1 MMKGIRIRRVPFSRR
16 SSEGTIHGVII
27 LILLIFIL
35 FPFLTDHGDTGLTC
49 RFHELTGLSCPT
61 CGMSRS
67 LYELVHLHIAQSFRM
82 HLLGPVLYLIAFVL
96 FLKYT
101 LEIFAGKK
109 IIFER
114 GNRFFKKILVL
125 LIIVWIVFWIVRMG
139 MEYWGMEGW
148 NGGMMESWNIG
159 MEVLV

>member
-1 MMKGIRIRRVPFSRR
+1 
-16 SSEGTIHGVII
+16 
-27 LILLIFIL
+27 
-35 FPFLTDHGDTGLTC
+35 
-49 RFHELTGLSCPT
+49 
-61 CGMSRS
+61 
-67 LYELVHLHIAQSFRM
+67 
-82 HLLGPVLYLIAFVL
+82 VL